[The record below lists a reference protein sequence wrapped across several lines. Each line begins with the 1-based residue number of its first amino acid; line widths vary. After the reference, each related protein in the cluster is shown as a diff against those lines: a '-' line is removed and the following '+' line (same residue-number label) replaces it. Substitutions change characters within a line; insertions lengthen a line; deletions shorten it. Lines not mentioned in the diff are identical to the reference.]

1 MVSATYAYWQ
11 RSPVPNRQRRMPPAV
26 ARAIEFQLP
35 IENSNADRTL
45 CRIVVLPARA
55 TAAEPH
61 LIHVRAV
68 SDTRDGSADAG
79 GWLPFNLLADEE
91 PTWEDAEWR

>member
-11 RSPVPNRQRRMPPAV
+11 RLPVPNRQRRMPWEAD
-26 ARAIEFQLP
+26 RAIEIQLP
-35 IENSNADRTL
+35 IENPDADRTH

-61 LIHVRAV
+61 LVHVRAV
-68 SDTRDGSADAG
+68 SDTCDGSADAG
-79 GWLPFNLLADEE
+79 GWLPFNLLAVEE
-91 PTWEDAEWR
+91 PTWEDAEWQ